1 MTKSQIQSQVSL
13 KSLNT
18 FGVEAK
24 AKFFYRVQHLT
35 EIQNILQDSTFI
47 NMPFLILGGGSNL
60 LLTQNF
66 EGLALQIDIQGIEK
80 IRETENCVFLR
91 FGAGVNWHSAVLYT
105 IKRGLG
111 GLENLSLIP
120 GTIGA
125 APIQNIGAYGVEL
138 KDVFESLEAVEITT
152 GKCHTFTSSDCQ
164 FGYRNSIFKQE
175 LKGKFIITS
184 VVLRLSKN
192 PEFNIS
198 YGAIQ
203 SKLESYGKNIS
214 PKTISDAVIEIRE
227 SKLPD
232 PAKIGNSGS
241 FFKNPTIPNTQL
253 ESLKTQFPNI
263 IGYSVS
269 ESETKIPAGWLI
281 EQTGIKGKRF
291 GNTGTY
297 EKQALVLVNHGEA
310 TGKEILGF
318 SKKVQQLVF
327 EKFGIQLEREVNVI

>member
-1 MTKSQIQSQVSL
+1 MTKPHIQSQVSL
-13 KSLNT
+13 KLLNT

-24 AKFFYRVQHLT
+24 AKFFCQIRHLDD
-35 EIQNILQDSTFI
+35 IQNILQNPTFKDI
-47 NMPFLILGGGSNL
+47 PFLILGGGSNL
-60 LLTQNF
+60 LLTQDF
-66 EGLALQIDIQGIEK
+66 EGLVLQMDIQGIEK
-80 IRETENCVFLR
+80 IQETQDCVLLR
-91 FGAGVNWHSAVLYT
+91 FGAGVNWHSAVCYT
-105 IKRGLG
+105 IEKELG

-138 KDVFESLEAVEITT
+138 KDVFESLEAVEIAT
-152 GKCHTFTSSDCQ
+152 GKCQTFTSSDCK

-192 PEFNIS
+192 PKFTIS

-203 SKLESYGKNIS
+203 SKLESYDQDIS
-214 PKTISDAVIEIRE
+214 LKTISNAIIEIRQN
-227 SKLPD
+227 KLPD

-241 FFKNPTIPNTQL
+241 FFKNPTIPNTQF
-253 ESLKTQFPNI
+253 ESLKNQFPSI
-263 IGYSVS
+263 IGYAVS
-269 ESETKIPAGWLI
+269 ESKTKIPAGWLI
-281 EQTGIKGKRF
+281 EQTGIKGKHF

-297 EKQALVLVNHGEA
+297 EKQALVLVNHGQA
-310 TGKEILGF
+310 TGKEILDF
-318 SKKVQQLVF
+318 SKKVQRFVF